1 MKKKSELDSVPK
13 SDNTSSEFDL
23 LAENY
28 ISLHEKN
35 IYVSGETPDY
45 FSEYKI
51 SDVSSIVNKLKLNS
65 SNILDFGSGVGNS
78 LPYFKKYFPNSL
90 INCADVS
97 AKSLEKSESRF
108 PGKGNYLFIDKDI
121 PLPSLSQDLVFS
133 ACVFHHIPHE
143 EHLYWLSEM
152 FRVTKPGGSIFIYE
166 HNPLNPVTVYAVNN
180 CPLDENAKLI
190 KGTDLSLQ
198 INRSGWVNAKISYK
212 LFFPA
217 FMSLLRPLE
226 RHLEWFGLGAQYRA
240 FARKPL

>member
-1 MKKKSELDSVPK
+1 MKKKSEIDSAPQ
-13 SDNTSSEFDL
+13 SDNIKTEFDL
-23 LAENY
+23 LADNY
-28 ISLHEKN
+28 INLHEKN
-35 IYVSGETPDY
+35 IYIYGEAPDY

-51 SDVSSIVNKLKLNS
+51 LDVSRLVNKLKLNP

-78 LPYFKKYFPNSL
+78 LPYFKKYFPNTF

-108 PGKGNYLFIDKDI
+108 PSKGNYLLIDKDI

-133 ACVFHHIPHE
+133 SCVFHHIPHE

-166 HNPLNPVTVYAVNN
+166 HNPLNPFTVYTVNN
-180 CPLDENAKLI
+180 CPLDTNAKLI
-190 KGTDLSLQ
+190 KGNDLSLQ
-198 INRSGWVNAKISYK
+198 INGTGWIDANVSYK

-226 RHLEWFGLGAQYRA
+226 CHLEWCELGAQYRI